1 MNNEL
6 HDQEK
11 DSAHFTRI
19 ERIIDYIHT
28 HIDQPLSVELLAEKS
43 CWSRWQLQRIF
54 LKQTNQT
61 VAQYVREIK
70 LSLAAEELLTNKK
83 KVMDI
88 ALDCGFNSEV
98 SFTRSF
104 KQVFDCSPSAYRKR
118 GQRIGLK
125 TPLIKAMPIH
135 QAYEIKKRLLQIRFE
150 HAESFLFYGVSKPIK
165 GLFETHP
172 NYSEVIPTIWSEMM
186 QLTGLIPP
194 FNQPVMGIVDTRSA
208 NNGYSIYWAGYK
220 VSSEQQTTLAPQHIL
235 NIPAQSYAVIPHIG
249 IATHLDRTLRWFL
262 SDWLPQ
268 SQYQAVE
275 GFDLEIYQAGFDHEN
290 KESDMECWIPI
301 QQKSQ

>member
-1 MNNEL
+1 MSNKLNN
-6 HDQEK
+6 QII

-19 ERIIDYIHT
+19 ERILDYIHSN
-28 HIDQPLSVELLAEKS
+28 IDQPLTVEFLARKS

-54 LKQTNQT
+54 LKETQQT

-70 LSLAAEELLTNKK
+70 LSLSAEQLLSSKAR
-83 KVMDI
+83 VMDI

-104 KQVFDCSPSAYRKR
+104 KQVFQCSPSAYRKR
-118 GQRIGLK
+118 GQRMGLK
-125 TPLIKAMPIH
+125 TPLIKTMPIH

-150 HAESFLFYGVSKPIK
+150 HTEAFLFYGVHKPIK
-165 GLFETHP
+165 GLFDTQP
-172 NYSEVIPTIWSEMM
+172 NYSEIIPTIWHDMIK
-186 QLTGLIPP
+186 LTGLTPP
-194 FNQPVMGIVDTRSA
+194 FKRPVMGIVDTRISKDA
-208 NNGYSIYWAGYK
+208 ATIYWAGYK
-220 VSSEQQTTLAPQHIL
+220 ITEAEQAVLLQQHTLRV
-235 NIPAQSYAVIPHIG
+235 PAQSYAVIPHTG
-249 IATHLDRTLRWFL
+249 IATHLDRTLRWFF

-290 KESDMECWIPI
+290 KESNMECWIPI
-301 QQKSQ
+301 QPQ